1 MDDTPLHERMKA
13 YEASARE
20 AARAGKKRDRIA
32 ANVGKRLAAAVTDA
46 VEQDGAN
53 VKVTGQSGDGHRYR
67 FTARLDR
74 AALVA
79 TLTET
84 LPDGFVVSHVNDD
97 GSLSIEWTGADRT
110 PSKRQHGAVLKAIV
124 AEEMVLDD
132 DGLVESVPTRDR
144 VSRGRS
150 NWESTRTTRLRGCV
164 GWRRWTSSTSTTGTS
179 TRTTTSRGTE
189 RDPRLPRGRGGAPAG
204 DR

>member
-32 ANVGKRLAAAVTDA
+32 ANVGERLAAAVTDA

-53 VKVTGQSGDGHRYR
+53 VEVTGRSGDGHRYR

-144 VSRGRS
+144 VLARAVELGIDEDDATS
-150 NWESTRTTRLRGCV
+150 RLRRLATLDVVDLDDGYV
-164 GWRRWTSSTSTTGTS
+164 YPDDNF
-179 TRTTTSRGTE
+179 SRY
-189 RDPRLPRGRGGAPAG
+189 
-204 DR
+204 